1 MIVFIDVFLFVLLM
15 FEDQRST
22 LNAQHPTL
30 NSAAASSTMTARETR
45 RAAAWLQVLSSC
57 FESLAVGLHPLQPD
71 SLILGSAAAAAVS
84 DRRLQFRV
92 HSCQFVVKVR

>member
-1 MIVFIDVFLFVLLM
+1 MIVFIDVFLLVLLM

-71 SLILGSAAAAAVS
+71 SFILGSAGRGQRPAATVS
-84 DRRLQFRV
+84 R
-92 HSCQFVVKVR
+92 SFVSIRG